1 MPSPYAPLPIT
12 EARRDRVV
20 RVLAAAFANDLLTME
35 QLDGRLAA
43 AYRVHTP
50 AELQQLLADPAD
62 PSRSLDDWQRYVTT
76 EALVPERGAAVA
88 VAGGFG
94 VKGGWLV
101 PRQLKVWAVAGGGEL
116 DLREARFAP
125 GTTEIEVVAFMGGVD
140 LVLPKGVRLEVVG
153 AAFLGG
159 FEYKAGAAVEDPDA
173 PLVRVSGAAI
183 MGAVD
188 ISRGRREYKS
198 ERQYLAALARATE
211 IQRGG

>member
-1 MPSPYAPLPIT
+1 MHSPYAPLPVT
-12 EARRDRVV
+12 EAHRDRVV
-20 RVLAAAFANDLLTME
+20 RLLAAAFANDLLSVE

-43 AYRVHTP
+43 AYRVRTP
-50 AELQQLLADPAD
+50 AELQQLLVDPAD
-62 PSRSLDDWQRYVTT
+62 PSRSLEDWQRCFTAEGV
-76 EALVPERGAAVA
+76 VPERGAAVA

-125 GTTEIEVVAFMGGVD
+125 GMTEIEVVAFMGGVE
-140 LVLPKGVRLEVVG
+140 LVLPEGVRLEVVG

-159 FEYKAGAAVEDPDA
+159 FEYKAGAAVEDPAA

-183 MGAVD
+183 MGGVD
-188 ISRGRREYKS
+188 ITRGRREYKN